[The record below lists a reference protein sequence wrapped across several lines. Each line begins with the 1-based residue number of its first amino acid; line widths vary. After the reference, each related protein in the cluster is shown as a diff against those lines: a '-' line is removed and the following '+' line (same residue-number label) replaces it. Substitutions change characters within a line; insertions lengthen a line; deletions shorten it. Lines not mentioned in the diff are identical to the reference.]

1 MLTLEALRRGVD
13 GGPDR
18 ATDAGFHRCCI
29 KRGWERLRFWWQWGR
44 GGCVSPECSLPELD
58 QRQPSQASLRQPL
71 LLERLEHRLCGWD
84 GVLKVCMDF
93 GLLLGLLATVIGLMQ
108 LLQALGPGLTLPFQ
122 GGELI
127 AVGLLSGAL
136 IHDDNASGP
145 IGKIRA
151 FLLPR

>member
-1 MLTLEALRRGVD
+1 
-13 GGPDR
+13 
-18 ATDAGFHRCCI
+18 
-29 KRGWERLRFWWQWGR
+29 
-44 GGCVSPECSLPELD
+44 
-58 QRQPSQASLRQPL
+58 
-71 LLERLEHRLCGWD
+71 
-84 GVLKVCMDF
+84 MDF